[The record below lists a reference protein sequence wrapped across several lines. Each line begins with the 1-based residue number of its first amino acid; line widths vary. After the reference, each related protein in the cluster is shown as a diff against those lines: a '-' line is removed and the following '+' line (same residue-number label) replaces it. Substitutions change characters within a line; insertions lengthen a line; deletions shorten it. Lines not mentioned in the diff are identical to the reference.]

1 MENDWREIVRKNDF
15 MALAQKKA
23 TKQMSKDELE
33 RHISVFIKTHNMC
46 VLCTARDNIPRAT
59 PIEYWADGTTLY
71 IVADPGTKRE
81 NIKANPKVSV
91 GIFDPL
97 VGTLS
102 VKGMQITGEAM
113 LLTGDNPEY
122 DEALIMRRRELVGED
137 IGDFKPP
144 KGRTLI
150 KVESKKIELCEYA
163 LLPRGYD
170 FRQVWEA

>member
-1 MENDWREIVRKNDF
+1 MENDWRELVGKNNLLDI
-15 MALAQKKA
+15 AKKKV

-33 RHISVFIKTHNMC
+33 RHISVFIKSHDMC
-46 VLCTARDNIPRAT
+46 VLCTAKDNIPRAT

-91 GIFDPL
+91 GIFNPL
-97 VGTLS
+97 MGTLS
-102 VKGMQITGEAM
+102 VKGMQITGEAI
-113 LLTGDNPEY
+113 LLTDDNPEY
-122 DEALIMRRRELVGED
+122 GEASIMRRRELVGED

-150 KVESKKIELCEYA
+150 KVESKKIEFIDIALKLEGYA
-163 LLPRGYD
+163 ARY
-170 FRQVWEA
+170 VWEA